1 MKTDPLTNDEL
12 ERYVNGDMSPEEMHQ
27 AELKMAGNP
36 IYDDAIEGFK
46 ASGAGLAGFAAL
58 QSQFET
64 SIGASGAS
72 SVSGAAGS
80 SAFGQVMGLCFG
92 VALTTVIGIGVAH
105 ESVQKSTD
113 NHTGESHQTVL
124 LDHEEAPE
132 EDMLIAYDEVVIEE
146 ELIEAIEIELKDVA
160 PVAQNKA
167 ITYEKALENQPAT
180 LVDDV
185 SEIEE
190 TKPAPTPVTPVE
202 IEPVVGVE
210 FDKTIEVHSNVQII
224 YLHELKTVDLSKL
237 YKRSIKIR
245 NIHALSGTPAFSE
258 QKLDDGVTMNH
269 MKPYIYIPYQSY
281 LNDAMAKFE
290 ANNFKGALK
299 DYKVILSH
307 YKDDINAHFYGAL
320 CYYNL
325 GKPDK
330 AIDYFNVVLNDQIN
344 SFDQEAEFYKALCLI
359 EAGKKQEAARLLEKI
374 ENDGLFYS
382 KRARAERMAL

>member
-1 MKTDPLTNDEL
+1 MKTDPLTNEEL
-12 ERYVNGDMSPEEMHQ
+12 ERYVNGDMSPEEMYQ

-64 SIGASGAS
+64 SIGASSAS
-72 SVSGAAGS
+72 SATGAAGS

-92 VALTTVIGIGVAH
+92 VAFTTVIGLGVAH
-105 ESVQKSTD
+105 ESVQEQTNDSES
-113 NHTGESHQTVL
+113 NHQIALNETHDEVS
-124 LDHEEAPE
+124 EET
-132 EDMLIAYDEVVIEE
+132 LIAYDEVIEE
-146 ELIEAIEIELKDVA
+146 DVLIEAIEIELKDA
-160 PVAQNKA
+160 DPVAENKA
-167 ITYEKALENQPAT
+167 ITYEKALKNQPTT

-185 SEIEE
+185 VEDVAEVPE
-190 TKPAPTPVTPVE
+190 PTPVSPVE
-202 IEPVVGVE
+202 IDPVEGVK
-210 FDKTIEVHSNVQII
+210 FDKTVEVHSNVQIV

-245 NIHALSGTPAFSE
+245 NIHALSGTPAHSE
-258 QKLDDGVTMNH
+258 IKLDDGETMNH
-269 MKPYIYIPYQSY
+269 LKPYIYIPYQKY

-290 ANNFKGALK
+290 ANNFKSALK

-325 GKPDK
+325 GKPTK
-330 AIDYFNVVLNDQIN
+330 AIDYFDAVLDDQIN

-359 EAGKKQEAARLLEKI
+359 EAGHKQEASRLLEKI
-374 ENDGLFYS
+374 ENDGLFYA